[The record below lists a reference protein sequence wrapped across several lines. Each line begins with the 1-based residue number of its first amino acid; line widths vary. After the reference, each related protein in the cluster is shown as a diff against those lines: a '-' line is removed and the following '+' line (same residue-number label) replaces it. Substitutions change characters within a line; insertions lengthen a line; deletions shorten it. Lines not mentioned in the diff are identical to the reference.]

1 MDTYCTVAE
10 CEAPTREGRIRCDF
24 HEKRHQRGQPLTAP
38 KAERLT
44 PKARLLEAAIRLA
57 DAETD
62 EDYAKAER
70 DTLKAARQ
78 LSPSALGEL
87 VRQGMA
93 HARQR
98 GVRLGHP
105 PRVTYGDAMRAVS
118 QHGSL
123 KAAVRAGVASRNAL
137 RRALRRGPE
146 SGIANPSRHAKVAA

>member
-10 CEAPTREGRIRCDF
+10 CEALTREGRIRCDF

-70 DTLKAARQ
+70 DTLKAARH

-93 HARQR
+93 QARRR
-98 GVRLGHP
+98 GVTFGRRPVLTSAQAQALVKHHGSMAAAAEAARVS
-105 PRVTYGDAMRAVS
+105 RVT
-118 QHGSL
+118 L
-123 KAAVRAGVASRNAL
+123 W
-137 RRALRRGPE
+137 RALRRV
-146 SGIANPSRHAKVAA
+146 SQASLSQRVA